1 MALLGSSFTQ
11 GICHCKECKLP
22 HRGLSSRRR
31 AVEGIILTKD
41 FSKGIIL
48 FWAICTAAA
57 CPSGY
62 CFDASPPAATSLVA
76 DPEQSLPDAPS
87 TQKPVTEKALPLA
100 IIEDQI
106 PIWTSP
112 VRVRPHDLIWL
123 LPLGAATGVTLATD
137 TDTMREISHDRT
149 FNKDNV
155 NVSNYLLGGET
166 AVPVVLYG
174 VGLFKGDARA
184 RETGL
189 LTGEALVDSVVVEEV
204 TKIIFRRE
212 RPLANNAGGDFFTSG
227 NGTASSFPSS
237 HSTLAWSAA
246 AVIAGEYPSKRVQVG
261 IYTIATGVCVT
272 RVLGQEHFPTDVL
285 VGAAAGW
292 LIGHY
297 VFTTHSHFHPGKSL
311 QRSSIFRA
319 AAIAQNPE

>member
-1 MALLGSSFTQ
+1 M
-11 GICHCKECKLP
+11 
-22 HRGLSSRRR
+22 
-31 AVEGIILTKD
+31 TKG

-48 FWAICTAAA
+48 FLGICTAAA

-62 CFDASPPAATSLVA
+62 GFDASPPAATILVA
-76 DPEQSLPDAPS
+76 DPDQSLPDAPS
-87 TQKPVTEKALPLA
+87 AQKPVTEKGLPLA
-100 IIEDQI
+100 IIKDQI

-137 TDTMREISHDRT
+137 TDTMREVSHDRT
-149 FNKDNV
+149 SNKDNV
-155 NVSNYLLGGET
+155 NVSNSLLGGEI
-166 AVPVVLYG
+166 AVPVGLYA
-174 VGLFKGDARA
+174 VGLLKEDAHA

-189 LTGEALVDSVVVEEV
+189 LSGEALVDSVVVEEV

-212 RPLANNAGGDFFTSG
+212 RPLANNSAGDFFTSG
-227 NGTASSFPSS
+227 NGTGSSFPSS
-237 HSTLAWSAA
+237 HSILAWSAA
-246 AVIAGEYPSKRVQVG
+246 AVVAGEYPSKWVQAGV
-261 IYTIATGVCVT
+261 YTVATGVCVT

-297 VFTTHSHFHPGKSL
+297 VFTKHSHSYSGNPL
-311 QRSSIFRA
+311 LRSSIFRA
-319 AAIAQNPE
+319 AAIEQNPE

>member
-1 MALLGSSFTQ
+1 
-11 GICHCKECKLP
+11 
-22 HRGLSSRRR
+22 
-31 AVEGIILTKD
+31 LTKG

-48 FWAICTAAA
+48 FWGICATAA

-62 CFDASPPAATSLVA
+62 GFDASPPAGTIFVA
-76 DPEQSLPDAPS
+76 DPDQSLPAAPS
-87 TQKPVTEKALPLA
+87 PHKPVTEKGLPLA
-100 IIEDQI
+100 IIKDQI

-137 TDTMREISHDRT
+137 TDTMRQISHDRT
-149 FNKDNV
+149 FNKNNV
-155 NVSNYLLGGET
+155 NVSNPLLGGEI

-174 VGLFKGDARA
+174 VGLFKADAHA

-189 LTGEALVDSVVVEEV
+189 LSGEALVDSVVVEEV

-212 RPLANNAGGDFFTSG
+212 RPLANNAEGDFFTSG
-227 NGTASSFPSS
+227 NGTGSSFPSS
-237 HSTLAWSAA
+237 HSALAWSAA
-246 AVIAGEYPSKRVQVG
+246 AVLGGEYPSKWVQLGV
-261 IYTIATGVCVT
+261 YTVATGVSVT

-297 VFTTHSHFHPGKSL
+297 VFTKHSHFTPGKAL
-311 QRSSIFRA
+311 LRSSIFRA
-319 AAIAQNPE
+319 AAIEQNPE

>member
-1 MALLGSSFTQ
+1 MFCG
-11 GICHCKECKLP
+11 
-22 HRGLSSRRR
+22 
-31 AVEGIILTKD
+31 
-41 FSKGIIL
+41 
-48 FWAICTAAA
+48 ICTAAA

-62 CFDASPPAATSLVA
+62 GSDASP
-76 DPEQSLPDAPS
+76 LPDAPS
-87 TQKPVTEKALPLA
+87 APKPVTEKGLPLA
-100 IIEDQI
+100 IIKDQI

-112 VRVRPHDLIWL
+112 VRVRAQDLIWL
-123 LPLGAATGVTLATD
+123 LPLGAATGVSLATD
-137 TDTMREISHDRT
+137 TDTMREVSHDRA

-155 NVSNYLLGGET
+155 NISNSLLGGEI

-174 VGLFKGDARA
+174 VGFFKGDGHA

-189 LTGEALVDSVVVEEV
+189 LSGEALVDGVVVDEV

-212 RPLANNAGGDFFTSG
+212 RPLAHNAAGDFFTSG

-237 HSTLAWSAA
+237 HSILAWSAA
-246 AVIAGEYPSKRVQVG
+246 AVVAGEYPAKWVQAG
-261 IYTIATGVCVT
+261 IYTVATGVSVT

-297 VFTTHSHFHPGKSL
+297 VLTRHSHFHP
-311 QRSSIFRA
+311 R
-319 AAIAQNPE
+319 